1 MDMQAFLD
9 PFVRLLEA
17 ECSPETVRMIEAGG
31 SSDALW
37 QAIAASGYLDAL
49 VPEEAGG
56 AGLDLSTLGPILM
69 ALGAYAV
76 PLPVADTMVARAL
89 LAQAGKDAP
98 QDPIVL
104 VAEDSRWPVLSG
116 QLASWAL
123 AQQDDRLVL
132 CRITQAEPTGV
143 FGDLSARI
151 TLAPGD
157 VVGMAP
163 AGGLIKF
170 GAVMR
175 AAAIAGAADTLLA
188 RTTAYANERVQ
199 FGKPIG
205 KQQAIQQQLALMAQY
220 AVAARLAAQ
229 TGCAAGLDITLQ
241 AAASAK
247 YMANLAASEIAAI
260 AHAVHGAMGISAEFD
275 LQLLTKRLHAWR
287 LADGAETYWAERLG
301 RLRLEADLNSL
312 DFIRAI

>member
-17 ECSPETVRMIEAGG
+17 ECSPDTVRRIETGG
-31 SSDALW
+31 SAEGLW

-49 VPEEAGG
+49 VPEEASG
-56 AGLDLSTLGPILM
+56 AGLELSTLGPILM

-76 PLPVADTMVARAL
+76 PLPVADTMVARAM
-89 LAQAGKDAP
+89 LAQAGRDAP
-98 QDPIVL
+98 QDPIIL
-104 VAEDSRWPVLSG
+104 VAKDSHWPVVSG

-123 AQQDDRLVL
+123 VQQGDRLVL

-151 TLAPGD
+151 TLAQGD

-163 AGGLIKF
+163 AGGLVKF
-170 GAVMR
+170 GAVIR
-175 AAAIAGAADTLLA
+175 AAAIAGAADKLLA

-205 KQQAIQQQLALMAQY
+205 KQQAIQHQLAVMAQY
-220 AVAARLAAQ
+220 AVAVRLAAQ
-229 TGCAAGLDITLQ
+229 TGCAAGLTPSLQ

-247 YMANLAASEIAAI
+247 YMASTAASEVAAI

-275 LQLLTKRLHAWR
+275 LQLLTKRLHALR

-301 RLRLEADLNSL
+301 SLRLAADLSSL
-312 DFIRAI
+312 DFIRTI